1 LSRKNPRYSQGS
13 PANRGRAPSDRDYA
27 ALAAFRRT
35 LRTFLAFSEEAARA
49 AGLTP
54 QQHQALLAIR
64 GAKDSETTVGEL
76 AASLLLKP
84 HTVVGLADRLARA
97 GLVRRK
103 PDAGDRRRVL
113 LAPTAKG
120 EKVLKRLS
128 ATHLAEIRRNAGELA
143 DALRALADRPR
154 ARRS

>member
-1 LSRKNPRYSQGS
+1 LSRKKPHYPQAT
-13 PANRGRAPSDRDYA
+13 PADRGRAPSDRDYA
-27 ALAAFRRT
+27 ALAAFRRA
-35 LRTFLAFSEEAARA
+35 LRAFLAFSEEAARA

-84 HTVVGLADRLARA
+84 HTVVGLVDRLARA
-97 GLVRRK
+97 GLVRRRS
-103 PDAGDRRRVL
+103 DAEDRRRVL
-113 LAPTAKG
+113 LALTAKG
-120 EKVLKRLS
+120 EKVLKKLS

-143 DALRALADRPR
+143 EALRHLADRPR
-154 ARRS
+154 MRRS